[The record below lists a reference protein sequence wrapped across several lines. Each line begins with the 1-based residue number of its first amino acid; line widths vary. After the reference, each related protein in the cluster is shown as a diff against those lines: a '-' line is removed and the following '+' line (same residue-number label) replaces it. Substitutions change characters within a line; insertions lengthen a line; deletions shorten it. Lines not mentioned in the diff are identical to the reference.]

1 MKDSSAYIS
10 NINKALKN
18 IKSEIIV
25 DFIHLN
31 SKDIIIITNKILSM
45 LNFQTIERY
54 IKNVNNI
61 KSNQVKAPRLP

>member
-31 SKDIIIITNKILSM
+31 SKDIIIITNKVLSM

-61 KSNQVKAPRLP
+61 ESNQVKAPRLP

>member
-31 SKDIIIITNKILSM
+31 SKDIIIITNKVLSM